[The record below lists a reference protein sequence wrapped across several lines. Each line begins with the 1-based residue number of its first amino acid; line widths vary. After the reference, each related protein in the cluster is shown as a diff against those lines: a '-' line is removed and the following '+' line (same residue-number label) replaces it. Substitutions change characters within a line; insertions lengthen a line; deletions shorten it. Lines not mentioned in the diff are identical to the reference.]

1 MKERRWNI
9 WCILSGA
16 LNKYW
21 RLNDICCDVSLSWNL
36 LIYLILQ
43 IFLSINQLKIFNRD
57 LRERERETETE
68 RDRDRDRHRDR
79 DTERESSVTKIAL
92 FWSTFLP
99 THFVKIPAN
108 FKNVLHPSTAPR
120 STRCYINDC
129 YYSLK
134 YHKNKY
140 H

>member
-1 MKERRWNI
+1 M
-9 WCILSGA
+9 

-21 RLNDICCDVSLSWNL
+21 RLNDICCDVSLSWNV

-43 IFLSINQLKIFNRD
+43 IFLSINQLKTFNRD
-57 LRERERETETE
+57 LRERQRLRQRQMQRERQRQRQRQRETQ
-68 RDRDRDRHRDR
+68 R
-79 DTERESSVTKIAL
+79 ERESSVTKIAL

-99 THFVKIPAN
+99 THFVKIPTN
-108 FKNVLHPSTAPR
+108 LKNVLQPTTASR

-129 YYSLK
+129 YFSLK

>member
-57 LRERERETETE
+57 LRERERERERLRQRETETE
-68 RDRDRDRHRDR
+68 T
-79 DTERESSVTKIAL
+79 DTETETQRESRVWLRLLYFDQL
-92 FWSTFLP
+92 FYRHILSKYRQISKTCYTP
-99 THFVKIPAN
+99 PQPPARHA
-108 FKNVLHPSTAPR
+108 V
-120 STRCYINDC
+120 I
-129 YYSLK
+129 
-134 YHKNKY
+134 
-140 H
+140 